1 MSFLAASVHPARSRG
16 IERARAV
23 WGIADRRLGAREW
36 ALDRYYSIADIH
48 LFRLY
53 WRFRNSLQPAPEEFP
68 NLSAHH
74 ERMMARPAVQRT
86 IEIEAAI
93 GYELPA

>member
-1 MSFLAASVHPARSRG
+1 MGIDHVTKVWTLA
-16 IERARAV
+16 
-23 WGIADRRLGAREW
+23 DQRLGDVEW
-36 ALDRYYSIADIH
+36 ALGRYSIVDIH

-53 WRFRNSLQPAPEEFP
+53 WRIANSMKPAPATFP
-68 NLSAHH
+68 NLEAHF